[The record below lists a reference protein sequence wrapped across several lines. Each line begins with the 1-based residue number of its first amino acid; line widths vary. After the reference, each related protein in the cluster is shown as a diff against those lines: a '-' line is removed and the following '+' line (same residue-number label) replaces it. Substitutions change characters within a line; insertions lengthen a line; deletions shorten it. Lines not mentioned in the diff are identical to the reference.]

1 MKRFHVHIA
10 VDDLD
15 ANIRFYSQVFGA
27 PPTVHKADYRSG

>member
-15 ANIRFYSQVFGA
+15 ANVRFYPRCLARHPQS
-27 PPTVHKADYRSG
+27 